1 MRAIGGIREGMSR
14 RGAQRRRLIPGGES
28 LAMQYDAFVAKWVL
42 ATRHL
47 VRISK
52 IKNAVENEKE
62 QKYETITPGEPRY
75 YWKLLTQWKWAIG
88 IAGVRVGSLL
98 LPFSASHEQSPR
110 YPGTP
115 WWLINTRRLWTPF
128 LPRDHAIVFYCH
140 KIIMDRRQTSRMQY
154 FLTTFDDEIL
164 IDT

>member
-1 MRAIGGIREGMSR
+1 MQSKEYFLGTSMRAIGGIREGMSPIGMTRGAEATIDPR
-14 RGAQRRRLIPGGES
+14 RGE
-28 LAMQYDAFVAKWVL
+28 LAMQYDAFVGKWVL

-52 IKNAVENEKE
+52 IKSAVENEKE

-75 YWKLLTQWKWAIG
+75 YWKLLTQWKWTIG

-98 LPFSASHEQSPR
+98 LPFSTSHEQSPR

-115 WWLINTRRLWTPF
+115 GDW
-128 LPRDHAIVFYCH
+128 
-140 KIIMDRRQTSRMQY
+140 
-154 FLTTFDDEIL
+154 
-164 IDT
+164 